1 MSKENLRTPDK
12 IFIEDTISILER
24 NMSDS
29 IKITCLKIAYTN
41 YLTRKEKK
49 MKYEELI
56 LKMAIENKSIEKI
69 LVDFD
74 PTNKKVIEDKRK
86 QIKKEEDNK

>member
-29 IKITCLKIAYTN
+29 MKITCLKICYTN
-41 YLTRKEKK
+41 YLNREKGG
-49 MKYEELI
+49 
-56 LKMAIENKSIEKI
+56 
-69 LVDFD
+69 
-74 PTNKKVIEDKRK
+74 
-86 QIKKEEDNK
+86 Q

>member
-49 MKYEELI
+49 
-56 LKMAIENKSIEKI
+56 
-69 LVDFD
+69 
-74 PTNKKVIEDKRK
+74 
-86 QIKKEEDNK
+86 

>member
-29 IKITCLKIAYTN
+29 IKITCLKIAY
-41 YLTRKEKK
+41 LERKKNEIRRTYFKNG
-49 MKYEELI
+49 Y
-56 LKMAIENKSIEKI
+56 
-69 LVDFD
+69 
-74 PTNKKVIEDKRK
+74 
-86 QIKKEEDNK
+86 

>member
-1 MSKENLRTPDK
+1 
-12 IFIEDTISILER
+12 
-24 NMSDS
+24 
-29 IKITCLKIAYTN
+29 
-41 YLTRKEKK
+41 

-86 QIKKEEDNK
+86 QMKKCEYCFDHDGEILWNVGFINNEWLCLECGSKVENKEEDNK

>member
-41 YLTRKEKK
+41 YLNREKGGQ
-49 MKYEELI
+49 
-56 LKMAIENKSIEKI
+56 S
-69 LVDFD
+69 
-74 PTNKKVIEDKRK
+74 K
-86 QIKKEEDNK
+86 QIKELYQRAEHFCSAFFLHATPP